1 MKSRSKLYKSRV
13 STFDKS
19 KSYTLEEA
27 VTILKG
33 MPAAKFDESVDVAV
47 KLGIDPRQSDQNVRG
62 AVSLP
67 NGTGKSVTVLV
78 VADGDAAEAARAA
91 GADFV
96 GMDDMIEKIK
106 GGWTDFDVMIATP
119 AAMTKVRTLGRM
131 LGPKGLMPNPKTGTV
146 TDDTAKA
153 VTESK
158 GGRVEFRADKGA
170 SAQVLAGKMS
180 FDPAHLVE
188 NAKTIVT
195 AIIRARPSA
204 AKGTYLLGCT
214 ISSTMSPGVRVDL
227 KEFLKV

>member
-1 MKSRSKLYKSRV
+1 
-13 STFDKS
+13 
-19 KSYTLEEA
+19 
-27 VTILKG
+27 
-33 MPAAKFDESVDVAV
+33 MPTAKFDESVDVYM

-67 NGTGKSVTVLV
+67 NGTGKTVSVLV
-78 VADGDAAEAARAA
+78 VADGDAATAAKNA

-119 AAMTKVRTLGRM
+119 AAMTKVRTLGRV

-158 GGRVEFRADKGA
+158 GGRVEYRADKGA
-170 SAQVLAGKMS
+170 SAQVLAGKLS
-180 FDPAHLVE
+180 FTPAAIVE
-188 NAKTIVT
+188 NARTIVT
-195 AIIRARPSA
+195 AVIRARPSA
-204 AKGTYLLGCT
+204 ARGTYMLGLT